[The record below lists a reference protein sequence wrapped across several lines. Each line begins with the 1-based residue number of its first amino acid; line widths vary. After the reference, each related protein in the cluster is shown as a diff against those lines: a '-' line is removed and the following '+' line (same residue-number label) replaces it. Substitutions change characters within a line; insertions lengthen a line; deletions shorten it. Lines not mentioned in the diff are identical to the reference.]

1 MTFPLRDLLD
11 LNGLPGKTGSGAD
24 AVGLA
29 RAGDWARL
37 GEYCLNDTRVTHR
50 VSSLDRI
57 LLPRT
62 RGLFMDARGMF
73 HAA

>member
-1 MTFPLRDLLD
+1 MRD
-11 LNGLPGKTGSGAD
+11 AI
-24 AVGLA
+24 GLA

-37 GEYCLNDTRVTHR
+37 GAYCLNDTRVTHQ
-50 VSSLDRI
+50 VSGLARI

-62 RGLFMDARGMF
+62 RGLFMDGRGMF